1 MLYFLYA
8 RTGMKGKSLVMESLT
23 AGFYVN
29 VTRSL
34 APIYLAVVG
43 YGVIDIVKLNAK
55 AYLFATLLA
64 YLTYRYRHIL
74 LKGTKKYLITF
85 HALERVFWGLIPLS
99 YYLNVLPV
107 FYTLAICFT
116 VPTSALINV
125 AIFSLDERDAKKT
138 LALRSSL
145 GAFSNILGSITSLVV
160 LYTLE
165 GYEKYTYLYALASAV
180 GFTSTIVLLFADIS
194 SLELKDVE
202 EELKIKSV
210 NVLLFLLLVTSSSAI
225 IGSTWIPHLV
235 SDLNVEDYFAMLVSF
250 IQTITSI
257 FAPLFWAG
265 RSYKT
270 YRFAVIL
277 ASAVPFLISTIN
289 VPIFHL
295 IIAIIYTIAFNG
307 TNMLASF
314 ICAEIKGTEVPFLLT
329 AVTTLSQLFG
339 MVVAIAVG
347 TFHLM
352 MISASLLLLLALT
365 LSLLAIPEI
374 SIDVERARIYSKI
387 VYNVAISGY
396 SFSTTLARETTLLA
410 IRLTVVSLSVI
421 LIIFI
426 YRVAYYLSL

>member
-1 MLYFLYA
+1 M
-8 RTGMKGKSLVMESLT
+8 RGKSLVMEALT

-43 YGVIDIVKLNAK
+43 YDVIEIVKLNAK
-55 AYLFATLLA
+55 AYLFATILA
-64 YLTYRYRHIL
+64 YVIYRYRNVL
-74 LKGTKKYLITF
+74 LKSTKSYLITF

-99 YYLNVLPV
+99 YYLNVLPA

-125 AIFSLDERDAKKT
+125 AIFSLDERSAKKT
-138 LALRSSL
+138 LALRNSF
-145 GAFSNILGSITSLVV
+145 GAFSNILGSITSLIV

-180 GFTSTIVLLFADIS
+180 GFTSTIVLLFADIG

-225 IGSTWIPHLV
+225 IGSTWMPHLV
-235 SDLNVEDYFAMLVSF
+235 RDLKVEDHFAMLVSF
-250 IQTITSI
+250 IQTTTSI

-265 RSYKT
+265 KSYKT

-277 ASAVPFLISTIN
+277 ASTVPFLIYT
-289 VPIFHL
+289 VEFPILHL
-295 IIAIIYTIAFNG
+295 IIAVVYTIAFSG

-347 TFHLM
+347 TFHSM
-352 MISASLLLLLALT
+352 MVSASLLLLSALI

-374 SIDVERARIYSKI
+374 SIDVEKARIYSKI
-387 VYNVAISGY
+387 VYNITLSGY